1 MKTYRLS
8 PSGRRTALILLVGA
22 LIIWAFALWTFRRT
36 LGISYNPLLFWSSLR
51 AAIQGESGQG
61 LSIGQ
66 IVPALL
72 MLVLIVAT
80 PLVIWNILEEWAAAY
95 TPTEAGLR
103 FASLGVD
110 LTYPWVGIGAIRR
123 VDDDA
128 DEPMDELLLREDYTR
143 QIRNPLLRFLHGQ
156 AYGRTKLPLYA
167 GLQDRDELLAE
178 IRQRASLDEN
188 QEPRTENQ
196 EPTTDDRPT
205 TTDQRPTTTDAEA

>member
-51 AAIQGESGQG
+51 AAIEGQNGQG

-95 TPTEAGLR
+95 TPTDVGLR

-167 GLQDRDELLAE
+167 GLQDRDELINE
-178 IRQRASLDEN
+178 IRLRASLTDEN
-188 QEPRTENQ
+188 QEPGAENQ
-196 EPTTDDRPT
+196 EPTTEKPVMSN
-205 TTDQRPTTTDAEA
+205 E

>member
-51 AAIQGESGQG
+51 AAIQGDNGQG

-95 TPTEAGLR
+95 TPTDAGLR

-110 LTYPWVGIGAIRR
+110 LTYPWAGIGAIRR

-128 DEPMDELLLREDYTR
+128 DEPMDELLLREDFTR

-167 GLQDRDELLAE
+167 GLQDRDELLNE
-178 IRQRASLDEN
+178 IRQRASFDESE
-188 QEPRTENQ
+188 EPRAENQ
-196 EPTTDDRPT
+196 EPTTENPVT
-205 TTDQRPTTTDAEA
+205 SGE